1 VTYPSP
7 VSATRPKV
15 GQRTELALYRHGGRT
30 NYLRPANR
38 RSGPNHRPV
47 HARGRSGLP
56 RRPWAIDH
64 GRTRRTRR
72 QLPPAGSRARL
83 PARAVP
89 EWLPLSNRHPGLRA
103 RLNRW
108 PTRGQDA
115 VQNCQEVRRWHRAL
129 ARPKTQRLPG
139 RSEAHPQRALLRA
152 VARPR
157 RLDRVLLARIAHFAG
172 SGSPVSE
179 TGLPARFWRRRL
191 MPIAAPKAIIAAIS
205 PVAAST
211 YP

>member
-129 ARPKTQRLPG
+129 ARPKRSASPADLKPTLSVLCCGRLHG
-139 RSEAHPQRALLRA
+139 LAVWIVSCLRA
-152 VARPR
+152 SLISPEAVPR
-157 RLDRVLLARIAHFAG
+157 YPKPVCLLA
-172 SGSPVSE
+172 SGV
-179 TGLPARFWRRRL
+179 GA
-191 MPIAAPKAIIAAIS
+191 
-205 PVAAST
+205 
-211 YP
+211 